1 MAQRAVEGKAPVG
14 AARAQVVGRRATLY
28 DPPRQRGDRR
38 MTVPADIIGRRSFTG
53 AVAICLRRYASFA
66 GRAPRSEYWWFAL
79 FTILASVVADILD
92 SLFFGARVGL
102 FSDLTWLAVLLPSIA
117 VQVRRL
123 HDIDRTGWWWWIVLV
138 PLLGWILLLVWDCT
152 PGTEGPNRYGDDPL
166 GPDIAAGYVVP

>member
-1 MAQRAVEGKAPVG
+1 M
-14 AARAQVVGRRATLY
+14 
-28 DPPRQRGDRR
+28 
-38 MTVPADIIGRRSFTG
+38 MTVPGETVGRRSFNG
-53 AVAICLRRYASFA
+53 AIAICLRRYATFE

-79 FTILASVVADILD
+79 FMILASIVADILD
-92 SLFFGARVGL
+92 SVIFGGRPGL
-102 FSDLTWLAVLLPSIA
+102 ISDLTWLALLLPSIA

-166 GPDIAAGYVVP
+166 GTHLAPGYVAP

>member
-1 MAQRAVEGKAPVG
+1 MPG
-14 AARAQVVGRRATLY
+14 
-28 DPPRQRGDRR
+28 
-38 MTVPADIIGRRSFTG
+38 
-53 AVAICLRRYASFA
+53 
-66 GRAPRSEYWWFAL
+66 
-79 FTILASVVADILD
+79 
-92 SLFFGARVGL
+92 VGL

-166 GPDIAAGYVVP
+166 GPGLAAGYVVPVTPLPRPLPQGEGGFCGSRPLPLREGVGGRGRARRRSYAPRHSRSRLPSAPSTGSFSGRGTRAILRRTSSASSGAPRRKSHSAPPG